1 MSQKRDKGKSQKG
14 KPNSNTVDPVIAA
27 EDVEKAIFP
36 TNKPPG
42 NAKPWKKIRAVLLA
56 AFLAAFSLRKEVN

>member
-1 MSQKRDKGKSQKG
+1 MGQKRDKGNSQKG

-27 EDVEKAIFP
+27 EDVEKATFP

-42 NAKPWKKIRAVLLA
+42 NAKPWKRIRAGLLA
-56 AFLAAFSLRKEVN
+56 ACLAAFSLRKEVN

>member
-1 MSQKRDKGKSQKG
+1 LKGDLKMSQKRDKGKSQKG

-42 NAKPWKKIRAVLLA
+42 NAKP
-56 AFLAAFSLRKEVN
+56 